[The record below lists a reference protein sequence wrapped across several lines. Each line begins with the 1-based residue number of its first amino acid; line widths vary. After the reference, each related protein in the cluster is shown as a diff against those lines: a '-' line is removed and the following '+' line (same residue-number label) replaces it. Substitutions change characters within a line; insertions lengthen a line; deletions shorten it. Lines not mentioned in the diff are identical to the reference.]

1 MKEIKTLDT
10 NEFNA
15 KESIIFLRKQ
25 ILKDIKKSNYYIRS
39 YKLMLIVIHV
49 FLFVLLLNTFY
60 SLIVIESLSFTI
72 LNTFCVYKN
81 YILIQEISENI
92 LLEEE
97 FISELILFSETLH
110 NEKFLA
116 KFKDNTLMNEEED

>member
-97 FISELILFSETLH
+97 FISE
-110 NEKFLA
+110 
-116 KFKDNTLMNEEED
+116 